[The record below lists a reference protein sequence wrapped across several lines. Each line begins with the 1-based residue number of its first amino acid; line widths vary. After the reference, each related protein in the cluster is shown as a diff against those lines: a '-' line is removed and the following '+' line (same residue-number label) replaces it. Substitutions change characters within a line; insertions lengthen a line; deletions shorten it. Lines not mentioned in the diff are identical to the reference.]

1 MTSWNHPTRKQQA
14 YDAKLDALLGAIAAI
29 WLTILCLLI
38 TAGIGVIIT
47 IFHNLFG

>member
-1 MTSWNHPTRKQQA
+1 MASLNNLSKDQKA
-14 YDAKLDALLGAIAAI
+14 YDAKLDAFFGACTAL
-29 WLTILCLLI
+29 WLTFLCLLI